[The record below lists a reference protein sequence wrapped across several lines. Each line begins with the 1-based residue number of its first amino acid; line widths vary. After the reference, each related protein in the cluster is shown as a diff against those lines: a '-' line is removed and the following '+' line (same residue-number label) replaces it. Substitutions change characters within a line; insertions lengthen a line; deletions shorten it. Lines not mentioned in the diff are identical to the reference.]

1 MMFIIRRLLL
11 TIPILLLVSIM
22 TFSLIHMIPGD
33 PARVILGEEATPEA
47 YAALRT
53 ELGLDQPI
61 VVQYFSW
68 LGKVVTGDLGI
79 SITDRVPVA
88 DLIMQR
94 LPATVELTI
103 GTFLVA
109 ILIAFPAGILAAV
122 RRGTWID
129 YTSTFTALGGMSI
142 PSFWLAMMMI
152 IFFAVENQW
161 LPSSGYVPFSENPTQ
176 NLMAMILPCLA
187 TGLRES
193 AVLMRMLRSSLLDVV
208 SMDFIRTAKAKGL
221 NEARTILGHAL
232 RNAMVPVVT
241 TSGLMIAGLL
251 GGLVITESIFSI
263 PGFGRLIVESVFK
276 RDYVTVQGAI
286 LVSAILVVLVN
297 LIVDILYAVIDPRIK
312 AGKGAGE

>member
-1 MMFIIRRLLL
+1 MMFILRRLLL

-33 PARVILGEEATPEA
+33 PARVILGQEATPEA
-47 YAALRT
+47 YQALRT
-53 ELGLDQPI
+53 ELGLDKPI
-61 VVQYFSW
+61 VEQYFSW
-68 LGKVVTGDLGI
+68 LGKVVTGDLGM
-79 SITDRVPVA
+79 SITDRVPVI
-88 DLIMQR
+88 DLIIQR

-122 RRGTWID
+122 RRGTWVD
-129 YTSTFTALGGMSI
+129 YTSTFAALGGMSI

-161 LPSSGYVPFSENPTQ
+161 LPSSGYVPFSENPAQ
-176 NLMAMILPCLA
+176 NLMAMILPCVA

-208 SMDFIRTAKAKGL
+208 GMDFIRTAKAKGL

-232 RNAMVPVVT
+232 RNAMVPVIT

-297 LIVDILYAVIDPRIK
+297 LVVDILYAVIDPRIK
-312 AGKGAGE
+312 SGKGAGE

>member
-1 MMFIIRRLLL
+1 MMFIVRRLLL

-47 YAALRT
+47 YEALRA

-103 GTFLVA
+103 GTFIVA

-286 LVSAILVVLVN
+286 LVSAVLVVLVN
-297 LIVDILYAVIDPRIK
+297 LVVDILYAVIDPRIK

>member
-1 MMFIIRRLLL
+1 MMFIVRRLLL

-286 LVSAILVVLVN
+286 LVSAVLVVLVN
-297 LIVDILYAVIDPRIK
+297 LVVDILYAVIDPRIK

>member
-1 MMFIIRRLLL
+1 
-11 TIPILLLVSIM
+11 VSIM

-33 PARVILGEEATPEA
+33 PARVILGQEATPEA
-47 YAALRT
+47 YQALRS

-68 LGKVVTGDLGI
+68 LGKVIQGDLGI
-79 SITDRVPVA
+79 SITDRVPVSQ
-88 DLIMQR
+88 LIMQR

-152 IFFAVENQW
+152 IFFAVNNQW
-161 LPSSGYVPFSENPTQ
+161 LPSSGYVPFLENPTQ
-176 NLMAMILPCLA
+176 NLLAMVLPCLA

-286 LVSAILVVLVN
+286 LVSAVLVVIVN
-297 LIVDILYAVIDPRIK
+297 LAVDILYAVIDPRIK

>member
-1 MMFIIRRLLL
+1 MMFIVRRLLL

-47 YAALRT
+47 YTALRT

-286 LVSAILVVLVN
+286 LVSAVLVVLVN

>member
-1 MMFIIRRLLL
+1 MMFIVRRLLL

-47 YAALRT
+47 YTALRT

-152 IFFAVENQW
+152 ICFAVENQW

-286 LVSAILVVLVN
+286 LVSAVLVVLVN